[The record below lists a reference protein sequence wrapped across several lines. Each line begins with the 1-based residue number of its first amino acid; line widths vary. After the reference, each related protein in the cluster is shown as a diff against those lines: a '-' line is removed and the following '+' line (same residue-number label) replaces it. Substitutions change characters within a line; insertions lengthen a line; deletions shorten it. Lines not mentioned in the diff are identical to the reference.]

1 MVVLEVEEAILL
13 TEVLEQQDK
22 VTTEDQDILAAVKS
36 TEEVEVELAKLAK
49 MHLLQ
54 LLQEMEETVNN
65 LR

>member
-49 MHLLQ
+49 THLLQ